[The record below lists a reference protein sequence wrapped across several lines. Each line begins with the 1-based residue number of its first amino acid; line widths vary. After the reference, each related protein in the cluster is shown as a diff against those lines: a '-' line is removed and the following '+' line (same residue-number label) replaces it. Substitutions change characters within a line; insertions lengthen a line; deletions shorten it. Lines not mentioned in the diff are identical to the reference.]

1 MRPSTIKATLPALL
15 AMRRPVFIWGPSGAG
30 KSSVVHQFCE
40 EQGLEM
46 RDVRLSQ
53 LDAIDLRGFPVPD
66 MNTRKTHWLPA
77 DFLPTK
83 DDKPGVLFLDEINS
97 AKPAVGSAAYQ
108 LILDRRLGAYEF
120 PDAWSIVAAGNNASD
135 RGVTH
140 AMPAPLNNRFL
151 HIDYEIDADDWHRR
165 AADDQIHAHL
175 RSYLRLKPGSLYVFD
190 GAKNPRSFP
199 TPRSW
204 YFADQIYKSGLS
216 PAVKHELIKGTIGEG
231 TAAEFTGFCRDIAAM
246 PNIDSILMNPTTARL
261 PGNQAV
267 MHAVVT
273 TLVDDKVEVAN
284 FGRIMEYVTRLPVEL
299 QVVFVRGAIHKDD
312 TMCNTSEYMAWG
324 LLNQSFLR

>member
-1 MRPSTIKATLPALL
+1 MKPSVIKATLPTLL
-15 AMRRPVFIWGPSGAG
+15 AMHRPVFIWGPSGAG
-30 KSSVVHQFCE
+30 KSSVVHQFCAE
-40 EQGLEM
+40 NKLQL

-66 MNTRKTHWLPA
+66 MKSKKTHWLPA

-83 DDKPGVLFLDEINS
+83 DDPAGVLFLDEMNG

-120 PDAWSIVAAGNNASD
+120 PDHWDIVAAGNNAGD

-140 AMPAPLNNRFL
+140 QMPAPLNNRFL
-151 HIDYEIDADDWHRR
+151 HIDYEIDQDDWHKQ
-165 AADDQIHAHL
+165 AANDGIHAHI
-175 RSYLRLKPGSLYVFD
+175 RSYLRLKSQSLHVFD

-204 YFADQIYKSGLS
+204 YFADQLYKSALAA
-216 PAVKHELIKGTIGEG
+216 PVKHELIKGTIGEG

-246 PNIDSILMNPTTARL
+246 PNIDSILMNPAKAKL

-284 FGRIMEYVTRLPVEL
+284 FDRIMEYVQRLPVEL
-299 QVVFVRGAIHKDD
+299 QVVFVRGAINKDD
-312 TMCNTSEYMAWG
+312 NVCNTTTYMDWG
-324 LLNQSFLR
+324 LRNQNFLR